1 MYGQQSLMP
10 RISTVT
16 WGFGGGQ
23 LIEPALT
30 VLVRAAARGQAAVG
44 TAASATAMASSTTV
58 SASLAG
64 GREAGRASLSRC
76 GSLGS
81 IIGS

>member
-23 LIEPALT
+23 LIEPQLRALG
-30 VLVRAAARGQAAVG
+30 VRPGRREPRRRLVG
-44 TAASATAMASSTTV
+44 
-58 SASLAG
+58 
-64 GREAGRASLSRC
+64 
-76 GSLGS
+76 
-81 IIGS
+81 